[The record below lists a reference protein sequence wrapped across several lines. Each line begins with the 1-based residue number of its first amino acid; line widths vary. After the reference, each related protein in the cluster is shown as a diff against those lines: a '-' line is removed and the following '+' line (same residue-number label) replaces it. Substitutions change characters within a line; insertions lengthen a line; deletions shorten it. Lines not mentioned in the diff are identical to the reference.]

1 MVHPPNSE
9 SQTSVKT
16 AGLLGD
22 ARLDRF
28 TLSVA
33 RRPASVSSRML
44 GRAMTEVE
52 ERIRKLVAENQQID
66 AATIRADST
75 FEELGIDSFDGLNL
89 VFAVEQEFDVRV
101 SDEQAKGLRSLQDVV
116 RGVEKL
122 LAAKSADEA

>member
-1 MVHPPNSE
+1 
-9 SQTSVKT
+9 
-16 AGLLGD
+16 
-22 ARLDRF
+22 
-28 TLSVA
+28 
-33 RRPASVSSRML
+33 ML

>member
-1 MVHPPNSE
+1 
-9 SQTSVKT
+9 
-16 AGLLGD
+16 
-22 ARLDRF
+22 
-28 TLSVA
+28 
-33 RRPASVSSRML
+33 ML
-44 GRAMTEVE
+44 GRAMNEVE
-52 ERIRKLVAENQQID
+52 ERIRDLVAENQQID
-66 AATIRADST
+66 RATIHAEST

>member
-1 MVHPPNSE
+1 
-9 SQTSVKT
+9 
-16 AGLLGD
+16 
-22 ARLDRF
+22 
-28 TLSVA
+28 
-33 RRPASVSSRML
+33 
-44 GRAMTEVE
+44 MTEVE